1 MQHFF
6 EWRSILRHL
15 QRCSKPSLGVFLSM
29 SAYQVAV
36 AFDLRATLFDKA
48 LFDIGPRQ
56 MHCDQIAVHR
66 FVVPEAEVFHSKP
79 SLGVEVDDLAR
90 PSSAVSLQDVLL
102 LAVSS
107 RTGKVRGVF
116 LPLAPL

>member
-15 QRCSKPSLGVFLSM
+15 QRCSKPSRGVFLPM

-36 AFDLRATLFDKA
+36 AFDLRATLFGKA

-56 MHCDQIAVHR
+56 MHCDQIPAHR
-66 FVVPEAEVFHSKP
+66 FVVPEAKVFHSKTP
-79 SLGVEVDDLAR
+79 LHIEVDDLAR
-90 PSSAVSLQDVLL
+90 PSSAVPLQDDLL
-102 LAVSS
+102 LAVGS

>member
-1 MQHFF
+1 
-6 EWRSILRHL
+6 
-15 QRCSKPSLGVFLSM
+15 M

-56 MHCDQIAVHR
+56 MRCDKIPVHR
-66 FVVPEAEVFHSKP
+66 FVVPEAEVFHSKTP
-79 SLGVEVDDLAR
+79 LGVEVDDLAR
-90 PSSAVSLQDVLL
+90 PSSAVSLQDALH
-102 LAVSS
+102 LAADS

-116 LPLAPL
+116 LPLTPL